1 MLAEPTLTALSGE
14 TASFLAGGE
23 FPIATTSGLNGTQV
37 EFKEYGVSLAFTPT
51 VLDGGRISM
60 RVRPEVS
67 ELTSEGAIRIAGI
80 DIPSLA
86 TPRPATT
93 VERGAGQRLILVG
106 LQLNK
111 RTKHIGRPT
120 C

>member
-37 EFKEYGVSLAFTPT
+37 EFKEYGVSLAITPT
-51 VLDGGRISM
+51 VLDGGRIPM

-67 ELTSEGAIRIAGI
+67 VLNTARAIWIAGD
-80 DIPSLA
+80 DIHGLDEHRA
-86 TPRPATT
+86 ATT
-93 VERGAGQRLILVG
+93 AMTGQG
-106 LQLNK
+106 
-111 RTKHIGRPT
+111 T
-120 C
+120 